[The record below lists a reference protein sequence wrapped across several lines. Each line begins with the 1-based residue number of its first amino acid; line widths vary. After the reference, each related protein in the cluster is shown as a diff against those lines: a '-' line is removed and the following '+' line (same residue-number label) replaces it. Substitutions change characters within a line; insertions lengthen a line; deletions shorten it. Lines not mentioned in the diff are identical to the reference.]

1 MITLGTSLICLCL
14 LFTVVVSAIPKPDEK
29 RVLDNDLS
37 HAQHFQNDEH
47 NAQYDHEAFLG
58 EDQAKTFD
66 QLPPEE
72 SRRRLG

>member
-1 MITLGTSLICLCL
+1 MLHIGSSFVCV
-14 LFTVVVSAIPKPDEK
+14 LFCVAVLAIPKPDDK

-37 HAQHFQNDEH
+37 HAQHFQDDTH
-47 NAQYDHEAFLG
+47 NTQYDHEAFLG

-66 QLPPEE
+66 QLAPEE